1 MGAIKAVERKLVDG
15 SFKHGGQALMTWCAG
30 NAITQPT
37 PTGMR
42 IVRDASGYGKIDPLM
57 ALFDACALMSMNP
70 EAAGS
75 VYTAERGLLVLGI

>member
-1 MGAIKAVERKLVDG
+1 
-15 SFKHGGQALMTWCAG
+15 
-30 NAITQPT
+30 
-37 PTGMR
+37 MR